1 MKLIIG
7 LGNPGDKYKLT
18 RHNAGFLA
26 VDYYLKDKSPI
37 ACQSK
42 FKAEICELHYE
53 KTSDGD
59 TANNNGRTKVYF
71 VKPKTFMNL
80 SGEAVQEIAQF
91 YKVNPAS
98 DILIIHDDVDLP
110 LGTIRVA
117 TDSSAGG
124 HNGVQNIFDL
134 LGTKE
139 IRRVRIGV
147 EARESRN
154 DIPTDTFVLHPFTE
168 DELKQLTEEVLPKVS
183 TEIDSF
189 INS

>member
-7 LGNPGDKYKLT
+7 LGNPGNNYQTT

-26 VDYYLKDKSPI
+26 IDHYLKDKAPI
-37 ACQSK
+37 SCQSK

-53 KTSDGD
+53 G
-59 TANNNGRTKVYF
+59 ATKIFF
-71 VKPKTFMNL
+71 VKPQTFMNL
-80 SGEAVQEIAQF
+80 SGEAVQEIAHF
-91 YKVNPAS
+91 YKIDPAT

-124 HNGVQNIFDL
+124 HNGVQDIIDR
-134 LGTKE
+134 LGTKT
-139 IRRVRIGV
+139 IRRIRIGV

-154 DIPTDTFVLHPFTE
+154 EMPTDAFVLQPFDK
-168 DELKQLTEEVLPKVS
+168 DELKLLTEEVLSKVG

-189 INS
+189 IIN